1 MNVRSIARPA
11 VYVFV
16 LGFLAACSNSP
27 GPTYSAAI
35 QEGQTAAQEVLRQG
49 STTSLGIALV
59 TPDRVVWAESFGL
72 ADLDARRAPTET
84 TMFGIGSVSK
94 MFAAVAVMQLVEKRL
109 VDLDAPLVRYVPS
122 FRMADPRFADITVR
136 MLLSHSSG
144 LPGSTY
150 RNAEAT
156 SPLPGYQEQVVAALA
171 EERLKAPPGYM
182 SVYCNDGFS
191 LVETLVRDVTGRSY
205 AEYVQSEILAPL
217 GMAHSSYTVTPF
229 SGDAYAKFFSGGVV
243 QSQEFIGPQASGGL
257 YTTPTDMAAFLRV
270 FLNGGTS
277 GKARILLSS
286 SVDAMGVDQTL
297 GTFDPAPSPGLAY
310 GLGWDTVTEPG
321 LRAVGISG
329 WAKSGGVANYLA
341 EIVVAPR
348 AGLGVVVMGTAGA
361 GFDTLAIAQ
370 RVLLRA
376 LSETGR
382 IPSFPD
388 PLPPVAEPVAPVPDG
403 MLAAISGEYA
413 SGNAVHRL
421 RPEENGSMTLLAFD
435 GREFSPAR
443 TELLYRSDGW
453 FTSEASPLVSF
464 RVVEGGGTQ
473 YLAMRFPGG
482 DRHYLDQMLQAQR
495 VRGKSAPLSPSWD
508 GRVDSTWLLVNE
520 RPDSLMFLGGAAPRF
535 GLTTSPELAGLVI
548 AYPPDG
554 SPYLLD
560 PSLSDVKAAM
570 MLVIPGNFGRDM
582 NDLDVV
588 VKSGEE
594 WVRWGDAMH
603 RPLAT
608 VPLLPPDATTS
619 VSIGPEG
626 YAEWRAVKAGA
637 APLSVTVA
645 GASAWRFYDPD
656 FRLLGS
662 GGATGR
668 VTMPAGPGLGHLMLF
683 GAPGA
688 RVGVTVE

>member
-11 VYVFV
+11 VALFAM
-16 LGFLAACSNSP
+16 GFLAACSNSP
-27 GPTYSAAI
+27 GPAYSAAI

-59 TPDRVVWAESFGL
+59 TPDRIVWAESFGL

-94 MFAAVAVMQLVEKRL
+94 MFAAVAVMQLVERGL

-122 FRMADPRFADITVR
+122 FRMADPRFAEITVR
-136 MLLSHSSG
+136 MLLAHSSG

-156 SPLPGYQEQVVAALA
+156 SPLLGYEEQVVAALA

-191 LVETLVRDVTGRSY
+191 LVETLVMAVTGKSY
-205 AEYVQSEILAPL
+205 AEYVQAEILTPL
-217 GMAHSSYTVTPF
+217 GMAHSSYTLAPF
-229 SGDAYAKFFSGGVV
+229 SGDSYAKFFSAGVV

-257 YTTPTDMAAFLRV
+257 YTTPTDMAALVRV
-270 FLNGGTS
+270 FLNGGTV
-277 GKARILLSS
+277 GKTRILQTS
-286 SVDAMGVDQTL
+286 SVEAMGANQTL
-297 GTFDPAPSPGLAY
+297 GTFNPAPSPGLAY
-310 GLGWDTVTEPG
+310 GLGWDTVTESG
-321 LRAVGISG
+321 LQAVGITG
-329 WAKSGGVANYLA
+329 WGKNGGIANYLA
-341 EIVVAPR
+341 QIVVAPQ

-388 PLPPVAEPVAPVPDG
+388 PLPPVAAPVAPVPDG
-403 MLAAISGEYA
+403 MLATISGEYA
-413 SGNAVHRL
+413 AGNAVYRL
-421 RPEENGSMTLLAFD
+421 HPEENGSLTLLAFD
-435 GREFSPAR
+435 GKGFSPAR
-443 TELLYRSDGW
+443 SGLLYRSDGW
-453 FTSEASPLVSF
+453 FTSEAAPLVSY

-473 YLAMRFPGG
+473 YLALRFPGG
-482 DRHYLDQMLQAQR
+482 TRHFLDQMLYAQR
-495 VRGKSAPLSPSWD
+495 VRGKSAPLSPSWS
-508 GRVDSTWLLVNE
+508 GRVGSTWLLVNE
-520 RPDSLMFLGGAAPRF
+520 RPDSLMFLGGAVPRF
-535 GLTTSPELAGLVI
+535 GLTTSPELVGLVI

-560 PSLSDVKAAM
+560 PSLSDIKASM
-570 MLVIPGNFGRDM
+570 MLVLPGNFGRDM

-588 VKSGEE
+588 VKGGEE

-608 VPLLPPDATTS
+608 VPLLPPGATTL
-619 VSIGPEG
+619 VSIGPDG
-626 YAEWRAVKAGA
+626 YAEWRAVKGGA
-637 APLSVTVA
+637 APLAVTVA
-645 GASAWRFYDPD
+645 GAVAWRFYSPD
-656 FRLLGS
+656 FQLLGS
-662 GGATGR
+662 GGATGQ
-668 VTMPAGPGLGHLMLF
+668 VTMPAGEGLGHLMLF
-683 GAPGA
+683 GAPGTS
-688 RVGVTVE
+688 VGVTVE

>member
-1 MNVRSIARPA
+1 MNVRSSARPLVA
-11 VYVFV
+11 VFA

-72 ADLDARRAPTET
+72 ADLDARKAPTEA

-94 MFAAVAVMQLVEKRL
+94 MFAAVAVMQLVEKGL

-122 FRMADPRFADITVR
+122 FRMADPRFVDVTVR

-144 LPGSTY
+144 LPGTTY
-150 RNAEAT
+150 RNSEAT
-156 SPLPGYQEQVVAALA
+156 SPLPGYQAQVVTALA

-182 SVYCNDGFS
+182 SVYCNDGFT
-191 LVETLVRDVTGRSY
+191 LVEALVRAVTGRSY
-205 AEYVQSEILAPL
+205 AEYVQAEILAPL
-217 GMAHSSYTVTPF
+217 GMAHSSYTLAPF
-229 SGDAYAKFFSGGVV
+229 SGDSYAKFYSAGMV
-243 QSQEFIGPQASGGL
+243 QPQEFIGPQASGGL

-270 FLNGGTS
+270 FLNGGTV
-277 GKARILLSS
+277 GKVRILLPS

-297 GTFDPAPSPGLAY
+297 GTFNPAPSKGLAY

-321 LRAVGISG
+321 LQAAGISS
-329 WAKSGGVANYLA
+329 WAKSGGVAYYLA
-341 EIVVAPR
+341 EIVVAPQ

-361 GFDTLAIAQ
+361 GFDTLGIAQ

-382 IPSFPD
+382 IPSFPN
-388 PLPPVAEPVAPVPDG
+388 PLPPIAAPVAPVPDG

-413 SGNAVHRL
+413 TGNTVFRL
-421 RPEENGSMTLLAFD
+421 HPEANGSLTLLALGESGFV
-435 GREFSPAR
+435 PAK
-443 TELLYRSDGW
+443 TGLLYRSDGW

-482 DRHYLDQMLQAQR
+482 NRYSLDQMLQAQR
-495 VRGKSAPLSPSWD
+495 VRGKSSPLSPSWS
-508 GRVDSTWLLVNE
+508 GRVGSTWLLVNE
-520 RPDSLMFLGGAAPRF
+520 SPDALMFLGDAVPRF
-535 GLTTSPELAGLVI
+535 GLATSPDLAGLVL
-548 AYPPDG
+548 AYPPG
-554 SPYLLD
+554 GGGYLLD
-560 PSLSDVKAAM
+560 PSSSDVKAAM
-570 MLVIPGNFGRDM
+570 MLVIPGNNGRDL

-588 VKSGEE
+588 VKDDEE

-608 VPLLPPDATTS
+608 VPLLPPGATTP
-619 VSIGPEG
+619 VSIGGEG

-637 APLSVTVA
+637 APLTVTVV
-645 GASAWRFYDPD
+645 GASAWRFYYPD
-656 FRLLGS
+656 FQLLGS
-662 GGATGR
+662 GGATGQ
-668 VTMPAGPGLGHLMLF
+668 VTMPAGDGLGHLMLF
-683 GAPGA
+683 GAAGT